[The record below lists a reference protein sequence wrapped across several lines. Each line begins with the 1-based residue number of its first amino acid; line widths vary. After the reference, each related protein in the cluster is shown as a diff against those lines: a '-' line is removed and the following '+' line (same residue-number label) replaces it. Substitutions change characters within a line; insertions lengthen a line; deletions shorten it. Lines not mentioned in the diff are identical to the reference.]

1 METTIA
7 TTKKKSIKKMIFL
20 VLSLL
25 TAVSMFMSCDP
36 MDPDMDGIRLHQMSI
51 SIDNNNIQ

>member
-7 TTKKKSIKKMIFL
+7 TTKKKSIKQMIFL

-36 MDPDMDGIRLHQMSI
+36 MDPDFQEGFRYGWNQTAPDEYKY
-51 SIDNNNIQ
+51 